1 MNYSLN
7 PRGFKSGG
15 HFILSIYRIKHLNF
29 NSRKRMDAII
39 SMMKR
44 IHSTVISLLKAIL
57 IICACAIVGQ
67 ILLILA
73 YCIPTEPMANNIE
86 RGAEALLIQGA
97 EYNYAEDY
105 RESILDNETDAVML
119 SEALFPE
126 KSCING
132 AVMIPRYVYAD
143 RESQVYSLWAFLNH
157 DNLSNASVANYP
169 RYWHGYLTILKPFL
183 YFFDYSDMKIM
194 NQAIQLVIILELV
207 ILMFRNHLEKYCVAF
222 IPMLILWNPATIGV
236 SLQYAACF
244 YVSMIGSLIV
254 LKWDVKNEWML
265 FLLLGI
271 MTAYLDFL
279 TYPVVTLGIPLVF
292 LIIKNADRISKTII
306 RIIGNGLF
314 WSIGYIGMW
323 ASKWIIGTA
332 ISSEN
337 VIYDAM
343 FNIENRTST
352 SVDGEKITRIG
363 TVFRLIQVTFFKW
376 PYLLML
382 LGVVI
387 YFFVKGYKIFK
398 INQTTISLAVVSLIP
413 VAWFILTANHS
424 YIHPRLV
431 YRDWGITI
439 FSLLSIPIAGASK
452 EKRWV
457 ES

>member
-1 MNYSLN
+1 
-7 PRGFKSGG
+7 
-15 HFILSIYRIKHLNF
+15 
-29 NSRKRMDAII
+29 MDAII
-39 SMMKR
+39 SMMNR
-44 IHSTVISLLKAIL
+44 INNTVILLLKALL
-57 IICACAIVGQ
+57 IICTCGIVGQ
-67 ILLILA
+67 VLLVVA
-73 YCIPTEPMANNIE
+73 YCIPTEPIANNIE

-132 AVMIPRYVYAD
+132 AVLVPRYVYAD
-143 RESQVYSLWAFLNH
+143 RESQVYSLWAFLNQ
-157 DNLSNASVANYP
+157 DNPSNALVANYP
-169 RYWHGYLTILKPFL
+169 RYWHGYLTILKPFFYL
-183 YFFDYSDMKIM
+183 FDYSDLKIM
-194 NQAIQLVIILELV
+194 NQAIQLVIIFGLF
-207 ILMFRNHLEKYCVAF
+207 ILMFKNHLEEYCVAF
-222 IPMLILWNPATIGV
+222 MPMLIIWNLATIGV

-254 LKWDVKNEWML
+254 LKWNVKNEWML

-271 MTAYLDFL
+271 MTSYFDFL
-279 TYPVVTLGIPLVF
+279 TYPIVTLGIPLVF
-292 LIIKNADRISKTII
+292 LIIRNADRISNP
-306 RIIGNGLF
+306 IIGIISNGLF

-343 FNIENRTST
+343 LNIESRTST
-352 SVDGEKITRIG
+352 SVDGEEITRIG
-363 TVFRLIQVTFFKW
+363 TVFRLIQATFFKW

-387 YFFVKGYKIFK
+387 YLFVKYHKTFK
-398 INQTTISLAVVSLIP
+398 FNQTAISLAVVSLIP
-413 VAWFILTANHS
+413 IAWFVLTANHS

-439 FSLLSIPIAGASK
+439 FSLLSIPIAGTFKK
-452 EKRWV
+452 ERGE